1 MSKLN
6 VAGHMVQWAIE
17 LSQFDIEYRPRTV
30 IKAQVLAN
38 LVVEFTLPN
47 PDQEVEYWTTCS
59 DGSSVTRL
67 EDVDVIMTSPEN
79 DVLKYE
85 VQLQFPTTNNEAE
98 YEAVLTSLKVAK
110 ALGVRN
116 LRLKTNSKL
125 IVRKITN
132 EYEAKEE
139 RMKKYLQLMSQLID
153 KFDDIRLELIPREEK
168 STADKVARLASTED
182 ASTTLGLLMEV

>member
-1 MSKLN
+1 M
-6 VAGHMVQWAIE
+6 AR
-17 LSQFDIEYRPRTV
+17 LSQDS
-30 IKAQVLAN
+30 K
-38 LVVEFTLPN
+38 
-47 PDQEVEYWTTCS
+47 
-59 DGSSVTRL
+59 
-67 EDVDVIMTSPEN
+67 TSPKN

-125 IVRKITN
+125 IVGKITN

-139 RMKKYLQLMSQLID
+139 RMKKYLQLISQLID

>member
-1 MSKLN
+1 MSKLD

-47 PDQEVEYWTTCS
+47 PDQEVKYWTTCS

-67 EDVDVIMTSPEN
+67 EDIDVIMTSPEN

-98 YEAVLTSLKVAK
+98 YEAILTSLKVAK

-125 IVRKITN
+125 IVGKITN

-153 KFDDIRLELIPREEK
+153 KLDDIRLELIPREEK